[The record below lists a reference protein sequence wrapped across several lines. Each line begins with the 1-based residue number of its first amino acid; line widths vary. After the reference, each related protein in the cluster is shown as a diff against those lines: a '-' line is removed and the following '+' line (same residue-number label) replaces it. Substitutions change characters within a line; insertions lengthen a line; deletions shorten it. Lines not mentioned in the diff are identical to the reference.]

1 MIAKKNEQLAL
12 AVTFVIF
19 LQTLTAVNDYL
30 QVIYHNWY
38 MIICSL
44 FSLLFALVARK
55 SLYLSKYAYLLY
67 SVVYLVF
74 AFEDTLYGQNV
85 ILSYG
90 IFDSHYLEIVYG
102 CLFMLVILVIY
113 DRMDSIKCGA
123 DGAMS

>member
-1 MIAKKNEQLAL
+1 MIAKKNAQLAL

-19 LQTLTAVNDYL
+19 LQTLTAINDWL

-38 MIICSL
+38 MIICSF

-67 SVVYLVF
+67 SVVYFVF
-74 AFEDTLYGQNV
+74 SFENTLYEQKV

-102 CLFMLVILVIY
+102 CLLVLVISVIY
-113 DRMDSIKCGA
+113 DRMGGIKCGA
-123 DGAMS
+123 DSAMS